1 MPLTI
6 PKEYTAGLIALTSL
20 TDDECSTFVGALADI
35 PETIQQ
41 RKDITSFIKKK
52 IGDGPLGNVDELMRA
67 LLSLYQARGFVETP
81 PLDKFV
87 EDLAD
92 AVKVSGFP
100 EFNFDEAGR
109 LRFVRNMRALL
120 GIETLVFL
128 AKANAL
134 QRDHERIFHSAKI
147 LTDLRPVFHAA
158 SEQPKE
164 MILEYTLKVVFH
176 DGSRRHREI
185 YMVLDERDITA
196 LREAIGRAEQKAIAL
211 RSLCG
216 NKSIA
221 LIPSLTEV

>member
-6 PKEYTAGLIALTSL
+6 PKEYAPGLAALTNLSDDEVSSL
-20 TDDECSTFVGALADI
+20 TSALADI

-52 IGDGPLGNVDELMRA
+52 IGEGRPSNVDELIRA
-67 LLSLYQARGFVETP
+67 LLSIYQARGFIETP

-87 EDLAD
+87 EDLTD
-92 AVKVSGFP
+92 AVKVSGLP

-109 LRFVRNMRALL
+109 LRFVKNMRALL
-120 GIETLVFL
+120 GIDTLVFL

-134 QRDHERIFHSAKI
+134 QRDHERIFHTAKI

-158 SEQPKE
+158 GEQPKE
-164 MILEYTLKVVFH
+164 MILEYTLKIVFH

-185 YMVLDERDITA
+185 YMVLDERDIVA
-196 LREAIGRAEQKAIAL
+196 LREAIDRAEQKATAL

-216 NKSIA
+216 DKSIT
-221 LIPSLTEV
+221 LIPSLTEA